1 MLTLTPSTPPAGS
14 PSEANSVFALLSLIS
29 DPGSAQARLKELTD
43 KAVEAQ
49 AAAEAAKAEN
59 EKVQQ
64 ARKQA
69 EDALAQTNAA
79 IRQLADK
86 DNDLKV
92 REAKLASGVEA
103 LYQREQALTAAKAV
117 FDKSSAEASATL
129 DSRAQALQKAEEEQ
143 ATRFKQQQK
152 DIEAILASK
161 TAAIQAEYAQR
172 LDNAKSIEDSAK
184 RLQAE
189 TRQRAIDA
197 AKAAADQAAALYES
211 KVAELRSLGG

>member
-1 MLTLTPSTPPAGS
+1 
-14 PSEANSVFALLSLIS
+14 VFALLSLIS